1 MHKIPSLS
9 HLPLSLSS
17 SQPATVVVPR
27 NAAEIYTAKL
37 ALVALN
43 FPFICISRIP
53 PPSFLGSPL
62 SLSLCWNSANK
73 PPRIGGQPRPRPR
86 ISLAALFPEFPHC
99 VPFGMGRARN
109 EPRHLD
115 AYLSSLKN
123 HPHQGGGG
131 EGEGYH
137 LSSDDFCVHPAAR
150 ARTPI

>member
-17 SQPATVVVPR
+17 SQAATVVVPR

-62 SLSLCWNSANK
+62 SLSL
-73 PPRIGGQPRPRPR
+73 
-86 ISLAALFPEFPHC
+86 
-99 VPFGMGRARN
+99 
-109 EPRHLD
+109 
-115 AYLSSLKN
+115 LKFR
-123 HPHQGGGG
+123 QQTAS
-131 EGEGYH
+131 YWR
-137 LSSDDFCVHPAAR
+137 STA
-150 ARTPI
+150 T